1 MHTINQQN
9 TNLEPVYVVGA
20 VVSCKT
26 RHKQDRHTRTVQIA
40 KTDLSDH
47 SYANIKNIVARDRVR
62 EALHAL
68 GFKST
73 YEIKSWI
80 YSNQQE
86 A

>member
-1 MHTINQQN
+1 MRTINQQKAN
-9 TNLEPVYVVGA
+9 IKPIYVVGA

-26 RHKQDRHTRTVQIA
+26 RHKQDRHTRTVEIP
-40 KTDLSDH
+40 KTDLNDH
-47 SYANIKNIVARDRVR
+47 SHANIKNIVARDRVR
-62 EALHAL
+62 VALHAL